1 MENACIIIIKSCN
14 RDTICL
20 QSQTFF
26 CHSSLANITK
36 ITVSSH
42 CFNSQSIVKINKLI
56 ILSEIVF
63 EHYNITVYCRVIC
76 TTRQWF
82 QTIFSK
88 KISKFLERI
97 LFLCRFKFLGLK
109 RCLTLVLSTTVSIR
123 KGLGLFQGWCTI
135 YQVSSYVTKNTTM
148 IPIPLLQ
155 LMV

>member
-26 CHSSLANITK
+26 RYSTLANITK

-76 TTRQWF
+76 RTKQWF

-109 RCLTLVLSTTVSIR
+109 RCLRVVLTVSLR
-123 KGLGLFQGWCTI
+123 LALGRVRVVPVL
-135 YQVSSYVTKNTTM
+135 VK
-148 IPIPLLQ
+148 
-155 LMV
+155 